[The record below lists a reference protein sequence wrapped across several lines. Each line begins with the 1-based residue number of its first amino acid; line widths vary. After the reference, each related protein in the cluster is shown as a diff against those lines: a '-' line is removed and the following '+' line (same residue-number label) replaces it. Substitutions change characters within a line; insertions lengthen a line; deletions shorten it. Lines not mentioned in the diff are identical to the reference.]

1 MVSRVDLK
9 TRNTT
14 GKTENP
20 FQTFHC
26 SWKFFH
32 WNFLNSRQVFHLP
45 VLSNCIFVNGNQRN
59 LALHHGVFVPY
70 QWQAAMG
77 QILPCEQRLHFRGMS
92 WRAKSSY
99 FSNAS
104 SYRENVAS
112 ARRVVKYWTFFI
124 AVPCRC
130 GLRGGYIELVG
141 FNDQLRSRVK
151 TYLSARSCP
160 STIGQVRI
168 MYVM

>member
-1 MVSRVDLK
+1 MCDHDNLVAVTTDLVSEGVVCRIGL
-9 TRNTT
+9 
-14 GKTENP
+14 
-20 FQTFHC
+20 
-26 SWKFFH
+26 
-32 WNFLNSRQVFHLP
+32 LFHLIIKRCT
-45 VLSNCIFVNGNQRN
+45 SNRPFYRYGGHIELIQFKEYYRMPRGHEHISFVFR
-59 LALHHGVFVPY
+59 ALFGTFFLK
-70 QWQAAMG
+70 
-77 QILPCEQRLHFRGMS
+77 II
-92 WRAKSSY
+92 
-99 FSNAS
+99 
-104 SYRENVAS
+104 YRS
-112 ARRVVKYWTFFI
+112 FWTFFI

>member
-1 MVSRVDLK
+1 MFHLPKNGRESLKLVSKAALK
-9 TRNTT
+9 KRNTI
-14 GKTENP
+14 GKTEKR
-20 FQTFHC
+20 FQIFPLPLEI
-26 SWKFFH
+26 FH
-32 WNFLNSRQVFHLP
+32 WNFLKSCQVFHLP
-45 VLSNCIFVNGNQRN
+45 VLSNYTFVNAKQRN
-59 LALHHGVFVPY
+59 LALHHGGFVPC
-70 QWQAAMG
+70 QWLAAMG
-77 QILPCEQRLHFRGMS
+77 QYFIYRG
-92 WRAKSSY
+92 
-99 FSNAS
+99 
-104 SYRENVAS
+104 
-112 ARRVVKYWTFFI
+112 YWTFFI